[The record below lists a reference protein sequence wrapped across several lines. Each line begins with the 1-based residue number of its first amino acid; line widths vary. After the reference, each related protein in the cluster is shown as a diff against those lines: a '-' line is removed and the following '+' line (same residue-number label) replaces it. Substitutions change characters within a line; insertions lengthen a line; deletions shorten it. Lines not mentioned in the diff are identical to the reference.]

1 MADFKQALDWLNEGK
16 KIRIIDWYLGGYF
29 TFNKEK
35 NEIIDEVENVCE
47 LNASHILDKSW
58 ELYQEKPK
66 HFCKAVNH
74 PNANIRCVSLID
86 SNKWLCL
93 FWIDE
98 SSLLVEYCPF
108 CGKKADQ

>member
-16 KIRIIDWYLGGYF
+16 RVRCSHWDKQEYLCKYF
-29 TFNKEK
+29 DSLN
-35 NEIIDEVENVCE
+35 DENSSRCVKFDTDNIF
-47 LNASHILDKSW
+47 ATDW
-58 ELYQEKPK
+58 ELYEENPK

-98 SSLLVEYCPF
+98 SFLLVEYCPF
-108 CGKKADQ
+108 CGKKAGE